1 MKRKQPF
8 TLVELLLAMVVFSI
22 MLVLMMQFFSGARII
37 WSSTEKR
44 NNMYADARIAMDLI
58 STMLQ
63 NTIYAEEGIPFY
75 VDGYYTD
82 ATGNPPPLGYDS
94 KLYFVTKTKMELP
107 GTGDIRFISFQRG
120 SNADRNQLQIRIW
133 PDDEPAT
140 KDDFSLCFP
149 PYSAG
154 NSIPDYKGALNKVK
168 DQLDN
173 ATGDNLGILLN
184 NVTGFKVTPMIRSNT
199 SNGVTIPSTSSYE
212 DLPFMIE
219 IQLSLMDKVNYDL
232 WTQMTGTTAESFK
245 NQHEYTFTRTVFI
258 DDRNQSL

>member
-75 VDGYYTD
+75 VDGY
-82 ATGNPPPLGYDS
+82 AVAQPSSGYDS

-120 SNADRNQLQIRIW
+120 SNADSNQLQIRIW

-154 NSIPDYKGALNKVK
+154 NSIANYDQALATVK
-168 DQLDN
+168 TRLDN